1 MCLYAASESLEINH
15 RGRIST
21 STCNKATVLSHLT
34 FCSPPRAWQK
44 KKKNRASFCYLIF
57 FKKLLSTWQ
66 KHAKTI
72 MVKETTTMKPNGSND
87 KGIGALFSVEKL
99 CQHLKDLQCSYYRF
113 RKGYWCWEGLKAKA
127 EEGDRDGWMA
137 SRTKWTWVWAGG
149 RVKDREAWYAGIHGV
164 SNSQTWLSDWTT
176 CLLHEWTQTDNRQR
190 EIFLS
195 KLPIHIWG
203 IMVGFCR
210 ERV

>member
-1 MCLYAASESLEINH
+1 MQLLRVWKLIIEAGFLLLHAIKPQFFPILHFALLLEH
-15 RGRIST
+15 D
-21 STCNKATVLSHLT
+21 K
-34 FCSPPRAWQK
+34 K

-113 RKGYWCWEGLKAKA
+113 RKGY
-127 EEGDRDGWMA
+127 
-137 SRTKWTWVWAGG
+137 
-149 RVKDREAWYAGIHGV
+149 
-164 SNSQTWLSDWTT
+164 
-176 CLLHEWTQTDNRQR
+176 
-190 EIFLS
+190 
-195 KLPIHIWG
+195 
-203 IMVGFCR
+203 
-210 ERV
+210 